1 LNIKRIIYIFII
13 LFFTFISVSLM
24 VYDKIELSKN
34 NNFNYN
40 GIHKIK
46 LPESLKDDTEKIK
59 QESKVEKTRENT
71 LKKENEPKHVNIK
84 NSDIETF
91 SKNIIRKKDELLSHI
106 EFSTD
111 YDKKTQEFLINQLKQ
126 GIKRAKLNQF
136 EDRLSGDNTIKDLN
150 IKEIQN
156 DLSKED
162 KNTLN
167 KIIDKLGTINS
178 IKLVKILEN
187 GLTSKEQKEIHDL
200 FKEKLSE
207 DEIISLNDILGRF
220 MD

>member
-1 LNIKRIIYIFII
+1 MNIKRIIYIFII

-24 VYDKIELSKN
+24 IYDKIELSKN
-34 NNFNYN
+34 DHINYN

-46 LPESLKDDTEKIK
+46 LPQNLKGDTEKIK

-71 LKKENEPKHVNIK
+71 EKKENESKQINIK
-84 NSDIETF
+84 SNDTETF
-91 SKNIIRKKDELLSHI
+91 SKNIIRKKNELLSHI

-111 YDKKTQEFLINQLKQ
+111 YDKKIQEFLINQLKQ

-156 DLSKED
+156 NLSKED
-162 KNTLN
+162 KNKLN
-167 KIIDKLGTINS
+167 EIIHKLGTINS

-187 GLTSKEQKEIHDL
+187 GLTSNEQKEIHDL

-207 DEIISLNDILGRF
+207 NEIISLNDILGRF
-220 MD
+220 ID

>member
-1 LNIKRIIYIFII
+1 MNIKRIFYTFII

-24 VYDKIELSKN
+24 IYDKIELSKN
-34 NNFNYN
+34 HHINYN

-46 LPESLKDDTEKIK
+46 LPQNLKQNTDKIK
-59 QESKVEKTRENT
+59 QESEIEKIKENT
-71 LKKENEPKHVNIK
+71 KKKENEPTQINIED
-84 NSDIETF
+84 NNTETF

-156 DLSKED
+156 NLSKED

-178 IKLVKILEN
+178 IKLIKILEN

-220 MD
+220 ID

>member
-1 LNIKRIIYIFII
+1 
-13 LFFTFISVSLM
+13 M
-24 VYDKIELSKN
+24 
-34 NNFNYN
+34 
-40 GIHKIK
+40 
-46 LPESLKDDTEKIK
+46 
-59 QESKVEKTRENT
+59 
-71 LKKENEPKHVNIK
+71 
-84 NSDIETF
+84 
-91 SKNIIRKKDELLSHI
+91 
-106 EFSTD
+106 
-111 YDKKTQEFLINQLKQ
+111 KQ

-136 EDRLSGDNTIKDLN
+136 EHRLSGDNTIKDLN

-156 DLSKED
+156 NLSKED

-178 IKLVKILEN
+178 IKLIKILEN

-220 MD
+220 ID